1 MSEEQE
7 KIRNLLIL
15 ELKILD
21 ELENDIRNIITRLQL
36 HRHFV
41 KSALDLRKI
50 IKTEGGLYLFEEEEE
65 DKRVLTF
72 PSREENYP
80 PTTLL
85 PPWGALVCAYLTHT

>member
-1 MSEEQE
+1 MSDEQE
-7 KIRNLLIL
+7 KIRNLLFL

-50 IKTEGGLYLFEEEEE
+50 IKTDGGLYLFEEDEEE
-65 DKRVLTF
+65 KKVLTF
-72 PSREENYP
+72 PTKENN
-80 PTTLL
+80 
-85 PPWGALVCAYLTHT
+85 

>member
-41 KSALDLRKI
+41 KSAFDLRKI

-72 PSREENYP
+72 PSREEN
-80 PTTLL
+80 
-85 PPWGALVCAYLTHT
+85 

>member
-41 KSALDLRKI
+41 QSALDLRKI

-65 DKRVLTF
+65 EEKKVLTF
-72 PSREENYP
+72 PSKREN
-80 PTTLL
+80 
-85 PPWGALVCAYLTHT
+85 

>member
-72 PSREENYP
+72 PSQEEK
-80 PTTLL
+80 
-85 PPWGALVCAYLTHT
+85 